1 MSDLKSS
8 KPAHDIVLHS
18 RERLTISGIKEI
30 ISFDENAVNLKSVY
44 GELSIEGSNIHIN
57 ILDIDK
63 GEIEMQGKISG
74 INYYDRYESERS
86 SLLAKIFK

>member
-1 MSDLKSS
+1 MSDPKNS
-8 KPAHDIVLHS
+8 KPAHDIILHS

-30 ISFDENAVNLKSVY
+30 ISFDESAVNLKTVY

-63 GEIEMQGKISG
+63 GEDEMQGKISG